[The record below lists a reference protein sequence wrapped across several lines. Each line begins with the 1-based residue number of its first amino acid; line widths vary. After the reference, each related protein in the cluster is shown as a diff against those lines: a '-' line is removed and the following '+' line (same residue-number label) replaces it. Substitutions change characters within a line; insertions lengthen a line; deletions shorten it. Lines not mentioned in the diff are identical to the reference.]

1 MTAGTSVAKD
11 VPAAKRHRR
20 RMILLPD
27 GEKTTI
33 PELVLRYLLLAGVIV
48 ISIGQFLWQLSTSL
62 KGVGENL
69 YTSPPQFL
77 PSELT
82 LENYAAVT
90 DVIPVWS
97 YVGNSLFVAFFNVT
111 LTVIG
116 CAMAGYAL
124 ARLRFRGKLIA
135 IGIFVATLLIP
146 QESSMIALT
155 QLVNRSEE
163 RRAGKQGGKRCRAE

>member
-27 GEKTTI
+27 GEKATI

-48 ISIGQFLWQLSTSL
+48 ISIGPFLWQLSTSL

-124 ARLRFRGKLIA
+124 ARLQIGSASCRERGQSLR
-135 IGIFVATLLIP
+135 VD
-146 QESSMIALT
+146 
-155 QLVNRSEE
+155 VVV
-163 RRAGKQGGKRCRAE
+163 

>member
-1 MTAGTSVAKD
+1 GIRVRNVTGVQTCA
-11 VPAAKRHRR
+11 
-20 RMILLPD
+20 LP
-27 GEKTTI
+27 
-33 PELVLRYLLLAGVIV
+33 
-48 ISIGQFLWQLSTSL
+48 IS
-62 KGVGENL
+62 
-69 YTSPPQFL
+69 
-77 PSELT
+77 
-82 LENYAAVT
+82 
-90 DVIPVWS
+90 VWS
-97 YVGNSLFVAFFNVT
+97 YVGNSLFVAFFNVP

>member
-1 MTAGTSVAKD
+1 MTTGSSVAKD
-11 VPAAKRHRR
+11 VRATKRNRP

-27 GEKTTI
+27 GEKATI

-48 ISIGQFLWQLSTSL
+48 ISIGPFLWQLSTSL

-69 YTSPPQFL
+69 YTSPPQFP

-116 CAMAGYAL
+116 L
-124 ARLRFRGKLIA
+124 FRDECG
-135 IGIFVATLLIP
+135 V
-146 QESSMIALT
+146 
-155 QLVNRSEE
+155 
-163 RRAGKQGGKRCRAE
+163 RRRVRQR